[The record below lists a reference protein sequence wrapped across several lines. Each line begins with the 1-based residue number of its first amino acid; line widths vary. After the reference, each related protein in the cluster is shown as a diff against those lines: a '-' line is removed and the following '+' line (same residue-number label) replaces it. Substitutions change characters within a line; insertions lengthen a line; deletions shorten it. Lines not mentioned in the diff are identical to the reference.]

1 MSKNYFLSV
10 LFSLFFFVG
19 FSQRTELRG
28 KIRAYSDELEGVNIT
43 NLSSNLTVMS
53 GNGGYFKIHVQE
65 NDTIQFSAVHL
76 KRKKIVISSS
86 DMKSE
91 LLFVDMEL
99 ANYDLK
105 EVKINEFKNINAV
118 DLGILSKPAKKYT
131 PAERRLYTATGSANT
146 YGLNTQ
152 VSFDAILNSFS
163 GRTSMLKKEVKV
175 EKKEYTIK
183 KLNEWFDDQFYV
195 EKFNIPPDYVKGF
208 QFYLA
213 ENVHLEKAV
222 KSKNKN
228 LTIYIIGE
236 LSASYLEAIGEKK

>member
-76 KRKKIVISSS
+76 KRKKVIITSS

-163 GRTSMLKKEVKV
+163 GRTSMLKKE
-175 EKKEYTIK
+175 YTIK